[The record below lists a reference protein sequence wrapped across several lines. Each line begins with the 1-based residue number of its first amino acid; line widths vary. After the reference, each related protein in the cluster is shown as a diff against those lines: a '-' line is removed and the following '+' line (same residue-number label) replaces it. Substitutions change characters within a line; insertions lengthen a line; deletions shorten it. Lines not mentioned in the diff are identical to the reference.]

1 MQNNK
6 TIFVTGVTG
15 NQGGAVARNL
25 IASGF
30 AVRGLTRSIASE
42 KAHML
47 SNLGVKL
54 VQGDLDRPDSYR
66 EYLEGVDGVFSVQS
80 FDNGVEKEIKE
91 GIALAELSLQMRVP
105 HFIYSST
112 AGCDLN
118 SGIPH
123 WESKFKIE
131 NHVREL
137 GLPYTI
143 LRPTSLFE
151 NYLIPQPRKQ
161 LLKGKLI
168 SPIDKEVVQLLV
180 ASEDIGRVAAKILMS
195 PEEYRARTLTLA
207 SEVLDLSQIAQIFS
221 QTMHREIRVGKL
233 PAFIT
238 RLVMGKNL
246 YAMFQWINT
255 EGAALERLTIDH
267 DVLTKQLSLAEW
279 SALHF
284 KPV

>member
-1 MQNNK
+1 
-6 TIFVTGVTG
+6 
-15 NQGGAVARNL
+15 L
-25 IASGF
+25 C
-30 AVRGLTRSIASE
+30 
-42 KAHML
+42 
-47 SNLGVKL
+47 
-54 VQGDLDRPDSYR
+54 RPDSYR

>member
-1 MQNNK
+1 MQNN

-25 IASGF
+25 IAGGF
-30 AVRGLTRSIASE
+30 VVKGLTRNVESE
-42 KAHML
+42 RAQML
-47 SNLGVKL
+47 RNLGVQL
-54 VQGDLDRPDSYR
+54 VRGDLDRPDSYR
-66 EYLEGVDGVFSVQS
+66 DYLEGVDGVFSVQS
-80 FDNGVEKEIKE
+80 FDSGVEKEIME
-91 GIALAELSLQMRVP
+91 GIALADLSLQMRVP

-118 SGIPH
+118 TRIPH
-123 WESKFKIE
+123 WDSKFKIE
-131 NHVREL
+131 NHVRQL

-151 NYLIPQPRKQ
+151 NFLIPQPRKQ

-180 ASEDIGRVAAKILMS
+180 ASEDIGRVAAKIFMS
-195 PEEYRARTLTLA
+195 PEQYRAKTLTLA

-221 QTMHREIRVGKL
+221 KTMRREITVGKL

-238 RLVMGKNL
+238 RLAMGKDL
-246 YAMFQWINT
+246 YAMFRWINR
-255 EGAALERLTIDH
+255 EGAALEKLKIDH
-267 DVLTKQLSLAEW
+267 DVLTQQLSLAEW
-279 SALHF
+279 SEQHF